1 MDNLATLT
9 LPVAA
14 RPATVSSDWPTQQPD
29 WAEFECAGKR
39 ALPEGLRLHDYEIV
53 GPIGEGGF
61 GVVYLAWDLAQ
72 ERHVAIKEYLPAV
85 LAARASAS
93 TAVVVKSPR
102 YRDSFRIG
110 LRAFVNEARILARFD
125 HPSLVR
131 VLQHWEDNG
140 TAYMA
145 MPYYQ
150 GPTLAHA
157 LAELGRPP
165 EEAELRAWLR
175 PLLDAL
181 GTMHALSCYH
191 RDVAPDNILLTDT
204 GPVLL
209 DFGAARRVIDSA
221 GQSSAV
227 VFKPGFTPIEQYGE
241 LASMRQGP
249 WTDLYALAAVV
260 YAAITGQPPISSME
274 RMPDDPLQP
283 LRELAHGRYG
293 ERFLAVIDAA
303 LSVLPQD
310 RPQSAAEFAAR
321 MGAEAPACETGG
333 DAARAP
339 SEPTAVESAKAPALH
354 AVARGFVPA
363 IARPAAPRVQLFAA
377 MPPRPRPT
385 PAPVPRSR
393 FKLPALAATAAVL
406 VGLVTAGHYRVG
418 DPTRT
423 EPPMAVLATMPATPA
438 PTPAPTQEPA
448 AAAAAP
454 TAPAVRVAAIP
465 PPPTPA
471 LAPAQVQPPRLN
483 AVPSAPLDAPE
494 SAANVQALPLP
505 GRAALPPVALAPAR
519 ADPSPDKASRS
530 SVRPSRQAAEPARPV
545 RRETRTPAPEPPPSV
560 VAAAAPAPASR
571 CSELLLRASL
581 EPLGAGDAAV
591 LKKGCE

>member
-1 MDNLATLT
+1 MDSLATLT
-9 LPVAA
+9 LPVAPD
-14 RPATVSSDWPTQQPD
+14 PATVSSDWPTQQAD
-29 WAEFECAGKR
+29 WAEFERDGAR

-61 GVVYLAWDLAQ
+61 GVVYLAWDHAQ

-102 YRDSFRIG
+102 HQDSFRIG

-181 GTMHALSCYH
+181 GKMHALSCFH

-293 ERFLAVIDAA
+293 EPFLAVIDAA

-310 RPQSAAEFAAR
+310 RPQSAGEFAAR
-321 MGAEAPACETGG
+321 MGADAPACETGG
-333 DAARAP
+333 DVAAPAP
-339 SEPTAVESAKAPALH
+339 SEPPAVEAAKAPALH
-354 AVARGFVPA
+354 ASARSFVPA
-363 IARPAAPRVQLFAA
+363 IARPKVPRVQLFAA

-385 PAPVPRSR
+385 PAPVRRNR

-406 VGLVTAGHYRVG
+406 VGLVTAGHYRIG

-423 EPPMAVLATMPATPA
+423 EPPMAVLATLPAAPA
-438 PTPAPTQEPA
+438 VAREPA
-448 AAAAAP
+448 AAATAP

-465 PPPTPA
+465 PATPA
-471 LAPAQVQPPRLN
+471 PAPAQVQTLRVV

-494 SAANVQALPLP
+494 PAAIAEALPSP
-505 GRAALPPVALAPAR
+505 RHAALPAVAPAPAR
-519 ADPSPDKASRS
+519 VDPLPNKALRS
-530 SVRPSRQAAEPARPV
+530 SVQASRQSAERPA
-545 RRETRTPAPEPPPSV
+545 RRETRTPAAEPPPSV
-560 VAAAAPAPASR
+560 VAAAAPARAGH

-581 EPLGAGDAAV
+581 EPLGAGEAAV

>member
-1 MDNLATLT
+1 MDSLATLT
-9 LPVAA
+9 LPVAPD
-14 RPATVSSDWPTQQPD
+14 PATVSSDWPTQQAG
-29 WAEFECAGKR
+29 WAEFERDGAR

-61 GVVYLAWDLAQ
+61 GVVYLAWDHVQ
-72 ERHVAIKEYLPAV
+72 ECHVAIKEYLPAV

-93 TAVVVKSPR
+93 NAVVVKSPR
-102 YRDSFRIG
+102 HQDSFRIG

-181 GTMHALSCYH
+181 GTMHALSCFH

-293 ERFLAVIDAA
+293 ERFVTVIDAA

-321 MGAEAPACETGG
+321 MGADAPACETGG
-333 DAARAP
+333 DAAACAP
-339 SEPTAVESAKAPALH
+339 SEPPAVEVAKAPALH
-354 AVARGFVPA
+354 ASARSFVPA
-363 IARPAAPRVQLFAA
+363 IARPPMSRVQFFAA
-377 MPPRPRPT
+377 MPPRPRTT
-385 PAPVPRSR
+385 PARRNR

-406 VGLVTAGHYRVG
+406 VGLVTAGHYRIG

-423 EPPMAVLATMPATPA
+423 EPPMAVLATLPATA
-438 PTPAPTQEPA
+438 AVAPA
-448 AAAAAP
+448 AAAAVAVAAP
-454 TAPAVRVAAIP
+454 TAPTVRVAAIP
-465 PPPTPA
+465 PATPA
-471 LAPAQVQPPRLN
+471 PAPAQVQPLRVV

-494 SAANVQALPLP
+494 PAAIVEALPSP
-505 GRAALPPVALAPAR
+505 GRAALPAVAAAPAR
-519 ADPSPDKASRS
+519 VDPLSAKASRAP
-530 SVRPSRQAAEPARPV
+530 VQASRQPMEPTRPA
-545 RRETRTPAPEPPPSV
+545 RRETRMPAAEPPISV
-560 VAAAAPAPASR
+560 VAEAAPAR
-571 CSELLLRASL
+571 NGHCSELLLRASL
-581 EPLGAGDAAV
+581 EPLGAGEAAV